1 MKPLNQKRN
10 NECLIDFLRF
20 SLPNVKLPDVV
31 SILGLELSEFSAESL
46 GSPFPNYDRKT
57 CFANIEVHFSNK
69 HEKALVNLSGQACRQ
84 YEEYMSRVEGWHWQA
99 FIDSIID
106 SKAKVSRID
115 LALDI
120 FDDSSPSVQK
130 IQDYI
135 KRGQL
140 SAKSHKFVE
149 INSGRISD
157 GVLTGFTV
165 YIGATPQILRIYDKK
180 QERRDNTDEIVMVEK
195 WTRWELELT
204 DQKAMQVAQKIAYG
218 RPLSGLIK
226 GILAAHYSFKTQP
239 KGKKEIHNKSRL
251 PNMQWWDKFIGSVE
265 KVPLR
270 VVREKMTLS
279 KKKKWIEK
287 STSKSLAMVYQT
299 LESAYDKEIANAYFA
314 ELLETGTKKLT
325 EVDRSMIEQRINELL
340 NGDEY

>member
-1 MKPLNQKRN
+1 
-10 NECLIDFLRF
+10 
-20 SLPNVKLPDVV
+20 
-31 SILGLELSEFSAESL
+31 
-46 GSPFPNYDRKT
+46 
-57 CFANIEVHFSNK
+57 
-69 HEKALVNLSGQACRQ
+69 
-84 YEEYMSRVEGWHWQA
+84 
-99 FIDSIID
+99 
-106 SKAKVSRID
+106 
-115 LALDI
+115 
-120 FDDSSPSVQK
+120 
-130 IQDYI
+130 
-135 KRGQL
+135 
-140 SAKSHKFVE
+140 
-149 INSGRISD
+149 
-157 GVLTGFTV
+157 
-165 YIGATPQILRIYDKK
+165 
-180 QERRDNTDEIVMVEK
+180 MVEK

-325 EVDRSMIEQRINELL
+325 EVDRSMIEQRTNELL